1 MLISVICRFQDD
13 DAQIISDQYID
24 LRDAVMAALSLAD
37 LHGND
42 QGDGHGPPKR
52 FDVCVNGVVE
62 LSVAV
67 IAGGLTPSEGNP
79 E

>member
-1 MLISVICRFQDD
+1 MLICVICRFQDD
-13 DAQIISDQYID
+13 DAQVISDQYID
-24 LRDAVMAALSLAD
+24 LRDAVVAALNLAD

-52 FDVCVNGVVE
+52 FDVCVNGNVE

-67 IAGGLTPSEGNP
+67 ITGGLTSSIRHP

>member
-1 MLISVICRFQDD
+1 MLISVICLFQDD
-13 DAQIISDQYID
+13 DAQIISDKYIN
-24 LRDAVMAALSLAD
+24 LKDAVMAALNLAD

-52 FDVCVNGVVE
+52 FDVCVNGNVE

-67 IAGGLTPSEGNP
+67 ITGGLTPSTRHP